1 MTKINL
7 ICKEHE
13 PLYVTITDSY
23 ANKNTLD
30 IYIKFISYF
39 TDEDII
45 FLDNLIDKDI
55 SLLTQVELDKYYK
68 LKTQLNMSE
77 LFKKYRDRKC
87 TDEEHDIVLDFM
99 KNNSL
104 KSFVRKSVNADDKVK
119 AYKFIE
125 DLFNESIESLK
136 EYIDL
141 TERRYD
147 ELSVYDSY
155 VLFEAKEYL
164 YRIEQGQLNEKIESE
179 LLEHEKKLRKS
190 LIRNYGLI

>member
-45 FLDNLIDKDI
+45 FLDNLIGKDI

-68 LKTQLNMSE
+68 LKAQLNMSE

-104 KSFVRKSVNADDKVK
+104 KSFVRKSVNMDDKIK
-119 AYKFIE
+119 AYNFIE

>member
-68 LKTQLNMSE
+68 LKAQLNMSE

>member
-104 KSFVRKSVNADDKVK
+104 KSFVRKSVNMDDKIK
-119 AYKFIE
+119 AYNFIE

>member
-13 PLYVTITDSY
+13 LSYMTITDSY

-104 KSFVRKSVNADDKVK
+104 KSFVRKSVNMDDKIK
-119 AYKFIE
+119 AYNFIE

-141 TERRYD
+141 KERRYD

-164 YRIEQGQLNEKIESE
+164 YRIEQRQLNEKIESE
-179 LLEHEKKLRKS
+179 LLEREKNLRKS